1 MGDKENVMQVDPVK
15 LVPQLR
21 VGVGETPGVAQPVA
35 HVVHQHVDPA
45 VAVQHGPRKVGDL
58 GRVSHVGG
66 DGMRGSAG
74 RRDRRGGFVGEFGV
88 DVGDDDMRTVFGEKP
103 RGGRADT
110 AATTGHH
117 RHPVAQ
123 QRIKVLGL
131 RHRSY
136 LRPLAEIGDNQ
147 AGRQASDTHL
157 SPRQTVM
164 NPTFAA
170 RTSPVSPSP

>member
-1 MGDKENVMQVDPVK
+1 M
-15 LVPQLR
+15 
-21 VGVGETPGVAQPVA
+21 A
-35 HVVHQHVDPA
+35 HVVHQNIDPA
-45 VAVQHGPRKVGDL
+45 IAVQHGPRKVGDL

-88 DVGDDDMRTVFGEKP
+88 DVGDDDMRTVLGESRAVAAPIPPPPPVTTATRSLSSGSKCLGCVIAHIFGHCP
-103 RGGRADT
+103 RT
-110 AATTGHH
+110 ATT
-117 RHPVAQ
+117 
-123 QRIKVLGL
+123 
-131 RHRSY
+131 
-136 LRPLAEIGDNQ
+136 RPEDNQ

-170 RTSPVSPSP
+170 CTSPVSPSP